1 MRLPRPLLLSLF
13 VVLAAS
19 AYYLVLFTGAGNP
32 YRGGTFRGAILM
44 DAVAVLAVFAGV
56 EIIRTEREIAI
67 RALAGAL
74 SFPLALVVVVTF
86 GFGVQRYIA
95 A

>member
-1 MRLPRPLLLSLF
+1 LLLLF

-19 AYYLVLFTGAGNP
+19 AYYLVLFTNAGNP
-32 YRGGTFRGAILM
+32 YHGGTYRGAILM
-44 DAVAVLAVFAGV
+44 DTVAVLAVFAGV
-56 EIIRTEREIAI
+56 EIIRTERVVAI

-74 SFPLALVVVVTF
+74 SFPLASVIVLTL
-86 GFGVQRYIA
+86 GYGVYRYIA